1 MEEPDSSI
9 AISVSCPGYEIPAL
23 IENGCTADA
32 FLEQLAER
40 LPSNIPPNPIV
51 VFNNTEINAFAK
63 EDFLRIRYRSKLEV
77 KDKYWT
83 SLGYDSR
90 IRRLSIGE
98 CDNNPPLFLGVKKEC
113 IMCETNEY
121 EEGEKTTL
129 FEG

>member
-1 MEEPDSSI
+1 M
-9 AISVSCPGYEIPAL
+9 
-23 IENGCTADA
+23 
-32 FLEQLAER
+32 
-40 LPSNIPPNPIV
+40 
-51 VFNNTEINAFAK
+51 VFNNREINAFAK

-98 CDNNPPLFLGVKKEC
+98 SDKNPPLFLGVKKEC
-113 IMCETNEY
+113 IMYETNEY